1 MVSSFAAKEKTMK
14 LRLTSEGKRQY
25 DERVVVMLERHVR
38 EQRGSAAI
46 VLKQPALRQRLLDP
60 RVG

>member
-1 MVSSFAAKEKTMK
+1 MK
-14 LRLTSEGKRQY
+14 LRLISEGKRQ
-25 DERVVVMLERHVR
+25 DDDRVVAMLERHVR

-46 VLKQPALRQRLLDP
+46 VLKQPALRRRLADP